1 MASFNGTIYSKS
13 LGMDTNLN
21 IITPRGKLT
30 DTNGN
35 IPRVAYLLHGL
46 SDNAAAWLENAN
58 LRELSDKYNVAFVMP
73 EVQRSFYT
81 DMAFGLDY
89 YTFISEELP
98 EMVSSIFKFSEKRED
113 TAIMGLSMGGYGAF
127 KIGMRNPDKF
137 SKIGGF
143 STVCDVKAAM
153 KDTDN
158 VTFTEREKISV
169 LGNEQILSDNDNLYH
184 ISEEFSKSGF
194 KTEIYFSCGENDFLL
209 SMNKDYAEH
218 LKSLEIPYSFEMWEG
233 IHNWKFW
240 RESLDKALEKFFG

>member
-1 MASFNGTIYSKS
+1 MASFNGTIYSRS

-30 DTNGN
+30 DNGN
-35 IPRVAYLLHGL
+35 LPRVAYLLHGL

-58 LRELSDKYNVAFVMP
+58 LRELCDKYNIAFVMP

-98 EMVSSIFKFSEKRED
+98 ETVSSLFKFSEKRED
-113 TAIMGLSMGGYGAF
+113 TYIMGLSMGGYGAL
-127 KIGMRNPDKF
+127 KIGMRNPGEF
-137 SKIGGF
+137 AGIGGF
-143 STVCDVKAAM
+143 SSVCDVKEAI
-153 KDTDN
+153 KDSDN

-169 LGNEQILSDNDNLYH
+169 LGNDLNLKSDDDLYH
-184 ISEEFSKSGF
+184 IAEEFSKSGYET
-194 KTEIYFSCGENDFLL
+194 KIYLSCGNDDFLL
-209 SMNKDYAEH
+209 DMNKDYEKH
-218 LKSLEIPYSFEMWEG
+218 LSDMGIPHVFETWEG

-240 RESLDKALEKFFG
+240 RESLDRALETFFG

>member
-1 MASFNGTIYSKS
+1 MASFKGTIYSRS

-30 DTNGN
+30 DNNGN
-35 IPRVAYLLHGL
+35 LPRVAYLLHGL
-46 SDNAAAWLENAN
+46 SDNATAWLENAN
-58 LRELSDKYNVAFVMP
+58 LRELCDKYNIAFVMP

-98 EMVSSIFKFSEKRED
+98 ETVSSLFKFSEKRED
-113 TAIMGLSMGGYGAF
+113 TYIMGLSMGGYGAL

-137 SKIGGF
+137 AGIGGF

-153 KDTDN
+153 KDADN

-169 LGNEQILSDNDNLYH
+169 LGNE
-184 ISEEFSKSGF
+184 
-194 KTEIYFSCGENDFLL
+194 
-209 SMNKDYAEH
+209 MN
-218 LKSLEIPYSFEMWEG
+218 LKSDDDLYSKDTELPDNHS
-233 IHNWKFW
+233 HNPPSPPDPPAILQWFDSTA
-240 RESLDKALEKFFG
+240 RQGSLDGSLSNAVHLYPMLLAE